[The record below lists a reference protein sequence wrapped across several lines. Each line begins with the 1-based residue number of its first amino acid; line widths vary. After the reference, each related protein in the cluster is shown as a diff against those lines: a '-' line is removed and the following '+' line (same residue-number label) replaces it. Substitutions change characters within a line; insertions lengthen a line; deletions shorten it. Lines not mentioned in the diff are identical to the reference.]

1 MQTLNIIANALALGA
16 LGRQWAPTHESIN
29 QLYMLMKTRLGEQ
42 YPGVSLAKLEE
53 SPLSGG
59 VQFLLKEDL
68 SNVVA
73 GDDELLAQTAQALIA
88 AAKENNPELLE
99 KLTPQEEKAG
109 E

>member
-1 MQTLNIIANALALGA
+1 METLNTIADALAVGA

-29 QLYMLMKTRLGEQ
+29 ELYMQMKNLLGEK

-59 VQFLLKEDL
+59 VRFLLKEDL

-73 GDDELLAQTAQALIA
+73 SDDALLVRTAQALLA

-99 KLTPQEEKAG
+99 KLRPAEEEVA